1 MALGAQLGDVLRMVV
16 AEGMRPALIGVIL
29 GLAGALALKRAVS
42 SLVFGVSESDPLT
55 FLSVSELLAMV
66 ALVASILPAYRATRV
81 DPMRALREE

>member
-16 AEGMRPALIGVIL
+16 AEGMRPALIGVAL

-55 FLSVSELLAMV
+55 FLSVSALLAMV